1 MFLSSPATGGRS
13 AWACVLWAAGL
24 LSSSCMYPWD
34 DLRSE
39 ASEEALCRYLCATY
53 EQCISAE
60 PGCESACESDLR
72 ECPTV
77 QEDALRDCVD
87 ELDSE
92 CGQFAAQSVYETCV
106 SLVPCYN

>member
-1 MFLSSPATGGRS
+1 
-13 AWACVLWAAGL
+13 
-24 LSSSCMYPWD
+24 MYPWD

-39 ASEEALCRYLCATY
+39 DSEEALCGYLCATY

-60 PGCESACESDLR
+60 PGCQSACESDVR

-77 QEDALRDCVD
+77 QKDALRDCVD
-87 ELDSE
+87 ELDND
-92 CGQFAAQSVYETCV
+92 CGGITAQGMYEVCV